1 MKTRLAACVSLAALA
16 ASMPLATG
24 AMAQTAEASKAAPS
38 TELSEIIVTG
48 EKFGRTLKDTA
59 TSVGYVSA
67 ADMDASAMLT
77 GRDAFERLVNVN
89 TAGANGRFAIRGVAF
104 DNVTGAGFGAL
115 GTIYVDRVRMSDK
128 STRFGPDLLWDVQSV
143 EVLRGAQ
150 STLQGRN
157 ALAGAIYIT
166 SQDPSF
172 DWRAKARIMLTNEGG
187 RDYAVALGGP
197 IVSDKLAFRLAAESH
212 QRDGSVS
219 NPVLKTDKVD
229 YADDLQLRGKLLF
242 KPTDALTVRL
252 TVNYADIDRRDAPS
266 DTRALGADGYLP
278 GDPSLGP
285 NFESGIAGA
294 ASADRRQ
301 TFVNVPEYDRTKTT
315 AGAVTADWRL
325 SPDLTLTAETT
336 ASYSDNYKQRD
347 GDGGYYKYG
356 YAGGAIGLSNPYKI
370 GRFDWVASG
379 SVAADPVA
387 LQQERY
393 RQWSQELR
401 LKYDADQRVRLLG
414 GAYYTEEHEREDNF
428 TLYVFRNVQPLVA
441 ATAAGYGLNTGTARL
456 LASAYSNDAP
466 LYTFNAQPVDVKNYA
481 AYGEG
486 EYDLT
491 SRLTLNLGLRYDH
504 ENNTSGVAVSG
515 AVLGLADP
523 TRLAALS
530 PALGQLAAGINTAL
544 NPFTTA
550 QSSADQTFHAWLP
563 KAGVRY
569 HLSDDVTVGAVAQR
583 AYRAGGVSVN
593 VVRQLVTP
601 LAPEFTWNYELYTR
615 AELFEH
621 RARVSANVYYVD
633 WKDQQAV
640 IDLSEK
646 ESDSIGVNAGR
657 SKLYGFET
665 QLEADVTSS
674 FKVHA
679 GLGYSHTEFTEF
691 NVTLPAA
698 AAALGIKVDPA
709 KLDGLEGKSFAY
721 APRWTA
727 VVGGTWRGA
736 RGAFA
741 SVNANYQG
749 ASYSDTA
756 NTHKNGART
765 LVSARF
771 GADLGRVTVAAFARN
786 LFDVDYV
793 KDASTAR
800 PLLGEPRVV
809 GVSLEA
815 RY

>member
-16 ASMPLATG
+16 ASAPMASR
-24 AMAQTAEASKAAPS
+24 AMAQTTAVQP
-38 TELSEIIVTG
+38 TELSEVIVTG

-115 GTIYVDRVRMSDK
+115 GTIYVDNVRMSDK

-166 SQDPSF
+166 SQDPTF
-172 DWRAKARIMLTNEGG
+172 DWRAKARIMATNGGG
-187 RDYAVALGGP
+187 RDYAAALGGP
-197 IVSDKLAFRLAAESH
+197 IIGDKLAFRLAAEKHES
-212 QRDGSVS
+212 DGFVS

-229 YADDLQLRGKLLF
+229 YADDLQVRGKLLF
-242 KPTDALTVRL
+242 KPTDDLTVRL
-252 TVNYADIDRRDAPS
+252 AVNYADIERRDAPS

-278 GDPSLGP
+278 GNPSLGP
-285 NFESGIAGA
+285 NFESGVAGV

-315 AGAVTADWRL
+315 AGALTADWRL
-325 SPDLTLTAETT
+325 SPSLTLTAETT

-347 GDGGYYKYG
+347 GDGGYYKYS
-356 YAGGAIGLSNPYKI
+356 YAGGAITLANPYKI
-370 GRFDWVASG
+370 GHFDRVASG
-379 SVAADPVA
+379 SISADPVD

-393 RQWSQELR
+393 RLWSQELR
-401 LKYDADQRVRLLG
+401 LKYDAGQGLRLLG

-441 ATAAGYGLNTGTARL
+441 STAAGYGLNTATANL

-486 EYDLT
+486 EYDLNA
-491 SRLTLNLGLRYDH
+491 RLTLNLGLRYDH
-504 ENNTSGVAVSG
+504 EVNTSGVAVSG

-523 TRLAALS
+523 TKLAALS
-530 PALGQLAAGINTAL
+530 PALGALAAGINAAL

-550 QSSADQTFHAWLP
+550 KSSADQTFHAWLP
-563 KAGVRY
+563 KAGLRY
-569 HLSDDVTVGAVAQR
+569 RLSDDVTVGAVAQR

-615 AELFEH
+615 AELFDH
-621 RARVSANVYYVD
+621 RARVSANVYSVD

-640 IDLSEK
+640 IDLSDK

-674 FKVHA
+674 LKLHA

-691 NVTLPAA
+691 NVTLPTA

-709 KLDGLEGKSFAY
+709 KLGGLEGKSFAY

-727 VVGGTWRGA
+727 VLGGTWTGPRGT
-736 RGAFA
+736 FA

-749 ASYSDTA
+749 SSYSDTA
-756 NTHKNGART
+756 NTHKNSART
-765 LVSARF
+765 LVSARV

-793 KDASTAR
+793 KDASTSR
-800 PLLGEPRVV
+800 PLLGEPRLV